1 MAAIQGD
8 GAWLIQAGSQTRC
21 YRVRGER
28 SASLLTGDNDLPLGS
43 RQSLP
48 QQAVGTHRLRRG
60 DKLVLCSDGLYA
72 GDLVSPEDIARIDR
86 YREVKGAARH
96 LSALAMGRNV
106 RDNVTVVVAA
116 YGRKSSLTLKLLAY
130 LLLASAAAGL
140 IILMSGLGL
149 LQFLRPIT
157 RPLDLG
163 VAVLAEGYAVQVE
176 PLQSIK
182 PGSDL
187 NAAPDSPIRLSFK
200 RRVSLES
207 PVTEAIPDID
217 LYFGP
222 GASFNLAAIDVQG
235 FTDPAHGIKEP
246 VNLAEVTLME
256 GQALLLSRQD
266 HTFYVWPGARGNPRT
281 PYAVMQG
288 NPAALGVERRGSQVS
303 ATCLAGSCSIR
314 AGKKPTPVPAG
325 STASFTLD
333 GQGDPTISLAPAGP
347 AEREKW
353 LSLCSTWQTDPE
365 SMPEACGML
374 IPQP

>member
-1 MAAIQGD
+1 MAAIQAD

-28 SASLLTGDNDLPLGS
+28 SASLLTSDNDLPLGR
-43 RQSLP
+43 RQSIP
-48 QQAVGTHRLRRG
+48 QQAVGTHKLRRG

-140 IILMSGLGL
+140 IILTGL
-149 LQFLRPIT
+149 LGMWRFLRPIP
-157 RPLDLG
+157 RPSDLG
-163 VAVLAEGYAVQVE
+163 VAVLLEGNAVEVE
-176 PLQSIK
+176 PLHRIY
-182 PGSDL
+182 PGAEL
-187 NAAPDSPIRLSFK
+187 NAAPDSPIHISFK
-200 RRVSLES
+200 ERVSPES
-207 PVTEAIPDID
+207 AITQTIPGID

-222 GASFNLAAIDVQG
+222 GTAFNLAAIDVEG
-235 FTDPAHGIKEP
+235 FTDPAHGIKEE
-246 VNLAEVTLME
+246 VNLAEVTLTE

-266 HTFYVWPGARGNPRT
+266 HTFYVWLGTRENART
-281 PYAVMQG
+281 PFAVMQG
-288 NPAALGVERRGSQVS
+288 NPAALGVERRGSQAGV
-303 ATCLAGSCSIR
+303 TCLVGSCSIHL
-314 AGKKPTPVPAG
+314 GKKPTPLPAG

-333 GQGDPTISLAPAGP
+333 GQGNPTISIAPAGP

-353 LSLCSTWQTDPE
+353 LSLCRTWQTDPE
-365 SMPEACGML
+365 RCGML